1 MLSSEIS
8 NKIRLTII
16 KTGESIDMDQRRVQ
30 IRENKNGL
38 MALSYIAP
46 IFEAM
51 DLEDFFENLDSSG
64 KLTMN
69 IGGTGDVNVNF
80 RGIIEG
86 REKNFSRNLDHKILL
101 LEEPKCHKPTEYIPV
116 KRTSKFR
123 PRGKIS
129 G

>member
-8 NKIRLTII
+8 NKIIITIN
-16 KTGESIDMDQRRVQ
+16 KTGESIELNQRRVQ

-51 DLEDFFENLDSSG
+51 GLEDFFDNIDSSG

-86 REKNFSRNLDHKILL
+86 RGKNFSRNIDHKILL
-101 LEEPKCHKPTEYIPV
+101 LEEPKCHKPSEYIPV

-129 G
+129 D

>member
-8 NKIRLTII
+8 NKIIITIN
-16 KTGESIDMDQRRVQ
+16 KTGESIELNQRRVQ

-51 DLEDFFENLDSSG
+51 GLEDFFDNIDSSG
-64 KLTMN
+64 KLTMI

-86 REKNFSRNLDHKILL
+86 RGKNFSRNIDHKILL
-101 LEEPKCHKPTEYIPV
+101 LEEPKCHKSAEFIPI

-129 G
+129 D

>member
-8 NKIRLTII
+8 NKIRITINR
-16 KTGESIDMDQRRVQ
+16 TGESIELDQRRVQ

-51 DLEDFFENLDSSG
+51 GLEDFFDNMDSSG

-86 REKNFSRNLDHKILL
+86 RGKNFSRNIDHKILL
-101 LEEPKCHKPTEYIPV
+101 LEEPKCHKPSEYIPV

-129 G
+129 D

>member
-1 MLSSEIS
+1 
-8 NKIRLTII
+8 
-16 KTGESIDMDQRRVQ
+16 
-30 IRENKNGL
+30 

-51 DLEDFFENLDSSG
+51 DLEEFFDNLDSSG
-64 KLTMN
+64 KLVMD

-86 REKNFSRNLDHKILL
+86 KGKNFSRNLDHKILL
-101 LEEPKCHKPTEYIPV
+101 LEEPKCHKPMEYIPI

-129 G
+129 E

>member
-16 KTGESIDMDQRRVQ
+16 KTGESIELDQRRVQ

-51 DLEDFFENLDSSG
+51 DLEVFFENIDSSG

-69 IGGTGDVNVNF
+69 IGGTGDINVNF

-86 REKNFSRNLDHKILL
+86 KGKNFSRNLDHKILL
-101 LEEPKCHKPTEYIPV
+101 LEEPKCLKPTEYIPI

-129 G
+129 E

>member
-8 NKIRLTII
+8 NKIRITIN
-16 KTGESIDMDQRRVQ
+16 KTGESIELDQRRVQ

-51 DLEDFFENLDSSG
+51 GLEDFFDNMDSSG

-86 REKNFSRNLDHKILL
+86 RGKNFSRNIDHKILI
-101 LEEPKCHKPTEYIPV
+101 LEEPKCHKPSEYIPV

-129 G
+129 D